1 MSFKTAEIFASVDE
15 NITDILLDNYSL
27 IKNMQIEL
35 YNILNTEKV
44 NKKIVSFSM
53 NNSLPKLSDLYFYD
67 LHNLLSKSKTSS
79 FIKPEHKFN
88 LLKLF
93 SYSFDESNDKP
104 IILYNIDITFPLNLM
119 KKIPLNLINSGLL
132 LNNINNISEARLIL
146 LDQTFLEEDL
156 EFFQNFDSNLIKNL
170 KINEIDFSHNYSD
183 LTHLYRLGTN

>member
-35 YNILNTEKV
+35 YNVLNTEKV
-44 NKKIVSFSM
+44 NKKIVSFSI
-53 NNSLPKLSDLYFYD
+53 NNSLPKLSDSYFYD
-67 LHNLLSKSKTSS
+67 LHSLVSKSKTGS

-93 SYSFDESNDKP
+93 SYSFDLSNNRTA
-104 IILYNIDITFPLNLM
+104 ILYNIDITFPLNLIE
-119 KKIPLNLINSGLL
+119 KISLNLINSGLL
-132 LNNINNISEARLIL
+132 LNNINNTSEARLIL
-146 LDQTFLEEDL
+146 LDQTFLQEDL

-170 KINEIDFSHNYSD
+170 KINKIDFSHNYSGS
-183 LTHLYRLGTN
+183 TPLYGLGKN

>member
-35 YNILNTEKV
+35 YNVLNTEKV
-44 NKKIVSFSM
+44 NKKIVSFSLK
-53 NNSLPKLSDLYFYD
+53 NSLPKLSDSYFYD
-67 LHNLLSKSKTSS
+67 LHSLLSKSKTSR

-104 IILYNIDITFPLNLM
+104 IMLYNIDITFPLNLM
-119 KKIPLNLINSGLL
+119 EKIPLNLINSGLL
-132 LNNINNISEARLIL
+132 LNNINNTSEARLIL
-146 LDQTFLEEDL
+146 LDQTFLQEDL

-170 KINEIDFSHNYSD
+170 KINEINFIHNYSD
-183 LTHLYRLGTN
+183 LTPLYRLGNN

>member
-35 YNILNTEKV
+35 YNVLNTEKV
-44 NKKIVSFSM
+44 NKKIVSFSI
-53 NNSLPKLSDLYFYD
+53 NNSLPKLSDSYFYD
-67 LHNLLSKSKTSS
+67 LHSLLSESKTSS

-93 SYSFDESNDKP
+93 SYSFDKSNDKP
-104 IILYNIDITFPLNLM
+104 PMLYNIDITFPLNLIE
-119 KKIPLNLINSGLL
+119 KIPLNLINSGLL
-132 LNNINNISEARLIL
+132 LNNINNTSEARLIL
-146 LDQTFLEEDL
+146 LDQTFLQEDL

-170 KINEIDFSHNYSD
+170 KINEIDFSHNYSG
-183 LTHLYRLGTN
+183 LTPLYGLGNN